1 MKEAPPGFEPGM
13 ADLQSA
19 SESSQLTETIGTSEN
34 DSERLAY
41 TLALLVKESPDLA
54 LLIETWDS
62 IPDAVRAGIIA
73 MVKASAA
80 PVKG

>member
-1 MKEAPPGFEPGM
+1 
-13 ADLQSA
+13 
-19 SESSQLTETIGTSEN
+19 
-34 DSERLAY
+34 LAY